1 MTGPDAEAK
10 PQIFRPRRVLALVM
24 AAAGALWLAVLL
36 YLLRFDEVPLETFLS
51 ALFFVVF
58 FGVSLVYYGRTLILV
73 DAGGITYRGVLRTL
87 RLSFQD
93 IRKVDVLQGP
103 VTVYAVRGNGR
114 FVHFTSFFEQHRAL
128 ASLLIERAGLS
139 PLSL

>member
-10 PQIFRPRRVLALVM
+10 PQIFRPRRALALVM

-114 FVHFTSFFEQHRAL
+114 FVHFTSFFEQHRDL
-128 ASLLIERAGLS
+128 ASLLIERAGLA
-139 PLSL
+139 PLC

>member
-58 FGVSLVYYGRTLILV
+58 FGVSLVYYARTLILV

-128 ASLLIERAGLS
+128 ASLLIERAGLA
-139 PLSL
+139 PLC

>member
-10 PQIFRPRRVLALVM
+10 PQIFRPRRALALVM

-128 ASLLIERAGLS
+128 ASLLIERAGLA
-139 PLSL
+139 PLC

>member
-1 MTGPDAEAK
+1 MTGRDAEAR
-10 PQIFRPRRVLALVM
+10 PLIFRPRRILALVM
-24 AAAGALWLAVLL
+24 AFAGALWLAVLV

-51 ALFFVVF
+51 ALFFVAF
-58 FGVSLVYYGRTLILV
+58 FGVSLAYYARTLILV
-73 DAGGITYRGVLRTL
+73 DSGGITYRGMLRTL
-87 RLSFQD
+87 RLSFHD

>member
-1 MTGPDAEAK
+1 MTGRDAEAR
-10 PQIFRPRRVLALVM
+10 PQIFRPRRILALVM
-24 AAAGALWLAVLL
+24 AGAGALWLAVLV
-36 YLLRFDEVPLETFLS
+36 YLLRFDGVPLKTFLS

-58 FGVSLVYYGRTLILV
+58 FGVSLVYYARTLILV

>member
-1 MTGPDAEAK
+1 MTGRDAE
-10 PQIFRPRRVLALVM
+10 PGRQVFRPRRVLALVM
-24 AAAGALWLAVLL
+24 GLAGALWLAVLL
-36 YLLRFDEVPLETFLS
+36 YLLRFDEVPLKTFLS

-58 FGVSLVYYGRTLILV
+58 FAVSLAYYGRTLIVV
-73 DAGGITYRGVLRTL
+73 DAAGITYRGMLRTL

-93 IRKVDVLQGP
+93 IRKVDVLPGP

-128 ASLLIERAGLS
+128 AKLLIDRAGLT
-139 PLSL
+139 PLAL